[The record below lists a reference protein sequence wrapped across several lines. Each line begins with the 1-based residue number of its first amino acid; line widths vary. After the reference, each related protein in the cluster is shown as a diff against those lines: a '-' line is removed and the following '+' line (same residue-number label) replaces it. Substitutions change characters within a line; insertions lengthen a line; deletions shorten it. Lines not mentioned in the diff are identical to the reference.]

1 VDNLGEQ
8 GVDIFVNL
16 SASPFARAKDLKR
29 QRIMKKSSLKW
40 NVPFLMVNT
49 VGANDSVVFDGRSK
63 YISSKGEVLV
73 EGKAFEEDFVIVDT
87 DKEIQTPVVKD
98 SDIETVHK
106 ALVLGLR
113 DYVKKNGLSGV
124 VVGISGGIDSA
135 VCAVLAKEAVG
146 AKNVTCVT
154 MPTRFSSEG
163 SIKDSEKLCKNI
175 GVEFVKIPIED
186 MFQKMT
192 DDIRSNS
199 NLTLKDVTMENIQPR
214 LRGTIL
220 MAFSNTMNGRIV
232 IAPGNKSEIATGYCT
247 LYGDTCGAL
256 GLIGDIYKTE
266 VFELADFINRDTEVI
281 PMEIRNKKPSA
292 ELRHD
297 QYDTDTLPPYDALD
311 TVLKLYIEDNL
322 SPEEIYTKVSMNKN
336 TVDMIIEMI
345 LRSEFKRKQL
355 PPVIKI
361 STKSFIL
368 DRRWP
373 VVHKF
378 K

>member
-1 VDNLGEQ
+1 
-8 GVDIFVNL
+8 
-16 SASPFARAKDLKR
+16 
-29 QRIMKKSSLKW
+29 
-40 NVPFLMVNT
+40 MVNT